1 MKTNQNNNPKSIFHK
16 GNRDAMMIVLMLILM
31 ASRGYSQPIEI
42 KLKYSQDPI
51 PNEINGPEVVNNG
64 IISNISEAKI
74 YVYLPPAATNTG
86 AAVLIC
92 PGGGYSVECSDY
104 EGSWFAEWLNK
115 QGIAGIVLKY
125 RLPNKKPMIPL
136 VDAITAMETVRLNAT
151 KWNINPNKIG
161 IAGFSAG
168 GHLASTLA
176 THFRTERTDAENP
189 LDRVSSRPDFQV
201 LLYPVISMHDEL
213 THKGSRDNLLGEN
226 PESILVD
233 FFSNEGQVSQS
244 TPPAFITL
252 ANDDVTVS
260 PQNSIAY
267 YTALEN
273 YKIPAELHIFNNGG
287 HGFGMQKT
295 PLPVSQWP
303 QLLIEW
309 LKAIQIIPNTS
320 H

>member
-1 MKTNQNNNPKSIFHK
+1 MKTNQNNNPKSLFLNAKREPI
-16 GNRDAMMIVLMLILM
+16 MIILLLILM
-31 ASRGYSQPIEI
+31 VSNGYSQPIEM
-42 KLKYSQDPI
+42 KLKYSQDPVS
-51 PNEINGPEVVNNG
+51 NELTGPEVVNNG

-74 YVYLPPAATNTG
+74 YVYLPPAAINTG
-86 AAVLIC
+86 VAVLIC
-92 PGGGYSVECSDY
+92 PGGGYGVVCSDY

-136 VDAITAMETVRLNAT
+136 VDAITAMETVRLNAK

-168 GHLASTLA
+168 GHLASTLS
-176 THFRTERTDAENP
+176 THFRTERPDAENP
-189 LDRVSSRPDFQV
+189 LDKVSSRPDFQL
-201 LLYPVISMHDEL
+201 LLYPVISMHDEI

-244 TPPAFITL
+244 TPPAFIAL
-252 ANDDVTVS
+252 ADDDALVS
-260 PQNSIAY
+260 PQNSIVY
-267 YTALEN
+267 YTALKN
-273 YKIPAELHIFNNGG
+273 YKIPAELHIFNQGG
-287 HGFGMQKT
+287 HGFGMQKA

-303 QLLIEW
+303 QLFVEW
-309 LKAIQIIPNTS
+309 LKAIQIITNAA